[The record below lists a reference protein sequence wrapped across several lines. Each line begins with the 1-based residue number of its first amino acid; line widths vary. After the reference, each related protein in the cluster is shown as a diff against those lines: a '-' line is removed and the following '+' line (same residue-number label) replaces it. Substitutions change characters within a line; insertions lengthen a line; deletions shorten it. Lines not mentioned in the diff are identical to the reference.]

1 VDQHSGEQTHQL
13 ISDLILVSADINCHV
28 TCHNMFVS
36 QWCSQHT
43 RGRISFFT
51 SVRFASSVT
60 AYDKKHKITGI
71 HNNDKTASLFP
82 LILLIG
88 FYGLT
93 LFLSLF
99 LSVLSV
105 ITYKKY
111 ESPPLVSKY
120 VFSRTLLQKSY
131 IFFLFWSDSNHIS
144 ISIYFNISCIPTFKV
159 PKEGFHTMQ

>member
-1 VDQHSGEQTHQL
+1 M
-13 ISDLILVSADINCHV
+13 SDLILVSADINCHV

-71 HNNDKTASLFP
+71 HNNDNTASLFP

-131 IFFLFWSDSNHIS
+131 ILYFSFFEVIPIICQYQS
-144 ISIYFNISCIPTFKV
+144 ISIYRASPLLRFQKKV
-159 PKEGFHTMQ
+159 FIRCNRRTTEPP

>member
-1 VDQHSGEQTHQL
+1 M
-13 ISDLILVSADINCHV
+13 SDLILVSADINCHV

-71 HNNDKTASLFP
+71 HNNDKTAYLFP

-88 FYGLT
+88 FYGLS

-131 IFFLFWSDSNHIS
+131 ILYFSFFEVIPIICQYQS
-144 ISIYFNISCIPTFKV
+144 ISIYRASPLLRFQKKV
-159 PKEGFHTMQ
+159 FIRCNRRTTEPP